1 MYTITLEVNQI
12 CNLRCTYC
20 YLGRKT
26 NQKMSEQIAYKGL
39 EIAFLNAENHRD
51 RRLWVDFVG
60 GEALLSLS
68 FLKHLVDYIEGQA
81 LKRNILVT
89 YSITTNGTILNDEIL
104 AWLIKYRIH
113 LKVSIDGDEETH
125 NKNRK
130 RIDGVGSY
138 SNIIENCMYFKEY
151 EKRTKQ
157 YIQAA
162 HVVTQNNYGETFES
176 VCHLVENLNFSI
188 VDSSIDVMNRWTTD
202 QLDGLADEWE
212 KVLRYYLKRKK
223 AGKAFLW
230 GPILD
235 LKKYGENNGESG
247 FCGVGLIQIYIKV
260 DGRIFGCAANLEDS
274 GCIGDVENGLSK
286 ECIKRLR
293 KIGKEGNMC
302 SKCSF
307 AVKCQSK
314 NCIMNSLAYSGTVGE
329 HNPDMCYFE
338 RKRGIYG
345 RYMLLNYNFLKI
357 KLEIWVKIRY
367 FYYKYQ
373 LMK

>member
-125 NKNRK
+125 NKTERGLMVLEVILILLKTVCISKNTR
-130 RIDGVGSY
+130 REP
-138 SNIIENCMYFKEY
+138 SNIF
-151 EKRTKQ
+151 RQ
-157 YIQAA
+157 
-162 HVVTQNNYGETFES
+162 H
-176 VCHLVENLNFSI
+176 
-188 VDSSIDVMNRWTTD
+188 
-202 QLDGLADEWE
+202 
-212 KVLRYYLKRKK
+212 
-223 AGKAFLW
+223 
-230 GPILD
+230 
-235 LKKYGENNGESG
+235 
-247 FCGVGLIQIYIKV
+247 
-260 DGRIFGCAANLEDS
+260 
-274 GCIGDVENGLSK
+274 
-286 ECIKRLR
+286 
-293 KIGKEGNMC
+293 
-302 SKCSF
+302 
-307 AVKCQSK
+307 
-314 NCIMNSLAYSGTVGE
+314 
-329 HNPDMCYFE
+329 
-338 RKRGIYG
+338 
-345 RYMLLNYNFLKI
+345 MLLHRIIMGKHLNLFAI
-357 KLEIWVKIRY
+357 
-367 FYYKYQ
+367 
-373 LMK
+373 

>member
-51 RRLWVDFVG
+51 RRLWLDFVG

-138 SNIIENCMYFKEY
+138 SNIIDHISYAEY
-151 EKRTKQ
+151 YMPVAYLYLLTSFISFA
-157 YIQAA
+157 YLLI
-162 HVVTQNNYGETFES
+162 S
-176 VCHLVENLNFSI
+176 L
-188 VDSSIDVMNRWTTD
+188 SSIIFHH
-202 QLDGLADEWE
+202 
-212 KVLRYYLKRKK
+212 Y
-223 AGKAFLW
+223 F
-230 GPILD
+230 
-235 LKKYGENNGESG
+235 
-247 FCGVGLIQIYIKV
+247 IQ
-260 DGRIFGCAANLEDS
+260 
-274 GCIGDVENGLSK
+274 
-286 ECIKRLR
+286 
-293 KIGKEGNMC
+293 
-302 SKCSF
+302 
-307 AVKCQSK
+307 
-314 NCIMNSLAYSGTVGE
+314 
-329 HNPDMCYFE
+329 
-338 RKRGIYG
+338 GI
-345 RYMLLNYNFLKI
+345 
-357 KLEIWVKIRY
+357 
-367 FYYKYQ
+367 
-373 LMK
+373 

>member
-138 SNIIENCMYFKEY
+138 SNIIENCMYFKG
-151 EKRTKQ
+151 KR
-157 YIQAA
+157 
-162 HVVTQNNYGETFES
+162 
-176 VCHLVENLNFSI
+176 
-188 VDSSIDVMNRWTTD
+188 
-202 QLDGLADEWE
+202 
-212 KVLRYYLKRKK
+212 
-223 AGKAFLW
+223 
-230 GPILD
+230 
-235 LKKYGENNGESG
+235 
-247 FCGVGLIQIYIKV
+247 
-260 DGRIFGCAANLEDS
+260 
-274 GCIGDVENGLSK
+274 
-286 ECIKRLR
+286 
-293 KIGKEGNMC
+293 
-302 SKCSF
+302 
-307 AVKCQSK
+307 
-314 NCIMNSLAYSGTVGE
+314 
-329 HNPDMCYFE
+329 
-338 RKRGIYG
+338 
-345 RYMLLNYNFLKI
+345 
-357 KLEIWVKIRY
+357 
-367 FYYKYQ
+367 
-373 LMK
+373 

>member
-247 FCGVGLIQIYIKV
+247 FCV
-260 DGRIFGCAANLEDS
+260 
-274 GCIGDVENGLSK
+274 
-286 ECIKRLR
+286 
-293 KIGKEGNMC
+293 
-302 SKCSF
+302 
-307 AVKCQSK
+307 
-314 NCIMNSLAYSGTVGE
+314 
-329 HNPDMCYFE
+329 
-338 RKRGIYG
+338 
-345 RYMLLNYNFLKI
+345 
-357 KLEIWVKIRY
+357 
-367 FYYKYQ
+367 Q
-373 LMK
+373 L